1 MKKPHT
7 AENGDLIHTTEDNE
21 ASDISIIT
29 ISFVRKT
36 NKQILKN
43 SKVCLKRYKLKYL
56 NHLPIRRLIKQYST
70 ETPKQK
76 EIIALEKKSD

>member
-7 AENGDLIHTTEDNE
+7 AENGDSLHTTEDNE

-36 NKQILKN
+36 NKQ
-43 SKVCLKRYKLKYL
+43 
-56 NHLPIRRLIKQYST
+56 
-70 ETPKQK
+70 K
-76 EIIALEKKSD
+76 ELIALEKNE

>member
-1 MKKPHT
+1 MNSMKKPHT

-36 NKQILKN
+36 NKQ
-43 SKVCLKRYKLKYL
+43 
-56 NHLPIRRLIKQYST
+56 
-70 ETPKQK
+70 K
-76 EIIALEKKSD
+76 EIIALEKKSDWKHYNGLFSIKDKKL

>member
-1 MKKPHT
+1 MNSMKKPHT

-36 NKQILKN
+36 K
-43 SKVCLKRYKLKYL
+43 
-56 NHLPIRRLIKQYST
+56 
-70 ETPKQK
+70 KQK
-76 EIIALEKKSD
+76 EIIALEKKSDWKHYNVDVSIKSKKL

>member
-1 MKKPHT
+1 MKVYYNLADSGLFKEIKKQLALDD

-36 NKQILKN
+36 NKQ
-43 SKVCLKRYKLKYL
+43 
-56 NHLPIRRLIKQYST
+56 
-70 ETPKQK
+70 K

>member
-36 NKQILKN
+36 NIQKIFINYRQIINK
-43 SKVCLKRYKLKYL
+43 
-56 NHLPIRRLIKQYST
+56 
-70 ETPKQK
+70 
-76 EIIALEKKSD
+76 